1 MTQETS
7 LRTWLISQIKAA
19 LPVKVKPPPF
29 MVWYDPDREWI
40 DLLRLAAEP
49 AGVEL
54 WAPAPGEP
62 DPHEL
67 ALRDRFAHEP
77 RRRRIVWLPRA
88 RANVTFFKVFEL
100 AADRV
105 WNRSL
110 AEALTDYGVPVA
122 RRHEAELRPIL
133 ALQARTW
140 FEHPSSVWQELT
152 PRTAKDALFDDSRIL
167 DVLTSKE
174 DLFQALRAETVFPV
188 FASRVMDDLGLPD
201 PNKGT
206 ESEWRIEAMRRLLL
220 MEAAASGGTPPLGAQ
235 TLPVGLI
242 RERALK
248 LLQTCQH
255 DLRHSAGFERVVL
268 EADRHLGLDTWA
280 RSQSTPPRTTASRA
294 IEEALLSQQIERY
307 ERIDSDVVL
316 LARELASGFT
326 EIAERARNFWG
337 RRADRRVQWGQLH
350 ELAEAACVLT
360 HYHSTPHTWATA
372 RDMID
377 AYAHD
382 IWRIERAGE
391 TLFRETRGISDP
403 MHKIRARLRR
413 AYQRIIDDLGKEFSQ
428 RLDAAGPALELDVSS
443 AGERVLKELAE
454 KKQPPTALVI
464 LDAFRFEL
472 ARRLAEH
479 LQQHDP
485 PERLE
490 VAPALAPIPS
500 ITAIGM
506 AFALPIPRSKLHV
519 AWATGKHPNWSV
531 TTDGWSGDLTVAD
544 NRRRWLTEKGGAKAC
559 LTTNEVLEGARLRDL
574 GEPAKLIFVY
584 GDEIDRDGHEGS
596 LEITGAD
603 DHLERYASVV
613 RTLRAAGYARIIVT
627 TDHGFFHWQPEPD
640 ERDDMPRGDDILYSS
655 RRAVVGRSLTHA
667 TALRLR
673 VPCSDLEVFVPR
685 SVNAFRTY
693 GALGF
698 FHGGATLQELVIP
711 VLLAVWS
718 GKRKKTPVSLRKL
731 EFITSLQPRLELV
744 SGVQSGLF
752 VDGSLLP
759 RSVLVRVVAQD
770 ILVFHHHEPV
780 TVDPHS
786 GKPATVTLK
795 LVDPSPDVAV
805 GTPLRIEVRDADNGD
820 FLVAMDTVLKVEIN
834 SAWD

>member
-1 MTQETS
+1 MTQDTS
-7 LRTWLISQIKAA
+7 LKAWLIGQIKGA
-19 LPVKVKPPPF
+19 LPTKVKPPPF

-40 DLLRLAAEP
+40 DLLRFAAEP

-67 ALRDRFAHEP
+67 ALRDRFTHEP

-88 RANVTFFKVFEL
+88 RADVTFFKVFEL

-105 WNRSL
+105 WTRSL
-110 AEALTDYGVPVA
+110 ADALADYGVPVA

-140 FEHPSSVWQELT
+140 FDHPRSVWQELT
-152 PRTAKDALFDDSRIL
+152 PSAAKGALFDDSRIL
-167 DVLTSKE
+167 DVLTTK
-174 DLFQALRAETVFPV
+174 DVFPALRAEGVFPV
-188 FASRVMDDLGLPD
+188 FVSRVMDDLGLPD
-201 PNKGT
+201 PGKSS
-206 ESEWRIEAMRRLLL
+206 EDEWRAQAMQRLLL
-220 MEAAASGGTPPLGAQ
+220 MEAAASGGTAPVGAQ
-235 TLPVGLI
+235 GLPVGLV
-242 RERALK
+242 RDRALK
-248 LLQTCQH
+248 LLLTCQNDH
-255 DLRHSAGFERVVL
+255 RHSTGFERVVL
-268 EADRHLGLDTWA
+268 EAERHLGLDTWA
-280 RSQSTPPRTTASRA
+280 RSQSAPPRTTASRSV
-294 IEEALLSQQIERY
+294 EEALLAQHIERY
-307 ERIDSDVVL
+307 ERIDSDVLL

-326 EIAERARNFWG
+326 DIAERTRNFWG
-337 RRADRRVQWGQLH
+337 RRAERRVQWGQLH

-360 HYHSTPHTWATA
+360 HYHSTPHTWANA

-377 AYAHD
+377 AYARD
-382 IWRIERAGE
+382 LWRIERAGE
-391 TLFRETRGISDP
+391 ALFREARGISDP

-413 AYQRIIDDLGKEFSQ
+413 AYQRIIDDLGKDFSQ
-428 RLDAAGPALELDVSS
+428 HLDAAGPALDLDVGS
-443 AGERVLKELAE
+443 AGERVLKELGE
-454 KKQPPTALVI
+454 KKQLPTALII

-479 LQQHDP
+479 LQLHDP

-490 VAPALAPIPS
+490 VEPALAPVPS

-519 AWATGKHPNWSV
+519 TWSTGKRPQWSV
-531 TTDGWSGDLTVAD
+531 TTDGWSGDLTVAE

-559 LTTNEVLEGARLRDL
+559 LTTHEVLEGARLREI
-574 GEPAKLIFVY
+574 GEAAKLLFVY
-584 GDEIDRDGHEGS
+584 GDEFDRDGHEGS
-596 LEITGAD
+596 LELSGAEG
-603 DHLERYASVV
+603 HLERYASVV
-613 RTLRAAGYARIIVT
+613 KSLRAAGYARVIVT

-655 RRAVVGRSLTHA
+655 RRAVVGRGLTHA
-667 TALRLR
+667 TALQLR
-673 VPCSDLEVFVPR
+673 VPRSDLAVFVPR

-711 VLLAVWS
+711 VLIAVWS

-744 SGVQSGLF
+744 SGGQSGLF

-759 RSVLVRVVAQD
+759 RSVLVRVVAKD

-786 GKPATVTLK
+786 GKPTTVTLK